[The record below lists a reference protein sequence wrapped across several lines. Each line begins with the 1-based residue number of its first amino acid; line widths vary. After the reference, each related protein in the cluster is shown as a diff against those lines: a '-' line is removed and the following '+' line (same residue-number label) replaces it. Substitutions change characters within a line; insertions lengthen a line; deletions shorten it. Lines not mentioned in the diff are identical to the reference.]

1 MIKKYLNPI
10 YKLFQI
16 LSKKQKLLLCAKIR
30 ALILMGAKP
39 VYIRFNQ
46 PIVASL
52 AQLSVMIDAKRR
64 QRESRVIY

>member
-1 MIKKYLNPI
+1 MVND
-10 YKLFQI
+10 
-16 LSKKQKLLLCAKIR
+16 QKPKFLLCAKIR